1 MPMNRADYPPN
12 WEEISLRIRIERAGN
27 KCETC
32 GRENGMTYIY
42 HPHTSKEDPWSP
54 TDDPDY
60 AKICREKGYKVVK
73 IVLTVAHI
81 GAPMADGSPG
91 NKHDKMDV
99 REENLK
105 AECQRCHLK
114 RDLNDHI
121 TNRRNGR
128 NWRRDQTTLQL

>member
-12 WEEISLRIRIERAGN
+12 WDEISLRIRKERAGD

-32 GRENGMTYIY
+32 GAINGEWRVVEPKGREFY
-42 HPHTSKEDPWSP
+42 
-54 TDDPDY
+54 TDDECY
-60 AKICREKGYKVVK
+60 AIVCKEAGDRVTQ

-81 GAPMADGSPG
+81 GAPKPDGSPG
-91 NKHDKMDV
+91 DKHDKMDV

-128 NWRRDQTTLQL
+128 NWRRDQTALPL